1 MATTKTELQEA
12 AEAAKDEF
20 RQVLQYIYDAHNQ
33 GQKKKLVKDE
43 RVRECFDRFGVEY
56 TT

>member
-12 AEAAKDEF
+12 TAAGKENF
-20 RQVLQYIYDAHNQ
+20 RYVLQYIYDALNQ

-43 RVRECFDRFGVEY
+43 RVREYFDRFGVEY
-56 TT
+56 TA

>member
-1 MATTKTELQEA
+1 MATKSEVQNATA
-12 AEAAKDEF
+12 AAKENF
-20 RQVLQYIYDAHNQ
+20 RNVLQYIYSTLNQ

-43 RVRECFDRFGVEY
+43 RVREYFDLFGVEY

>member
-12 AEAAKDEF
+12 TAATKDEF

-43 RVRECFDRFGVEY
+43 RVRAYFDRFGVVY
-56 TT
+56 DA